1 MAAIN
6 DVGSKPSSPPKTQ
19 APAPKPQTNS
29 TNTTGQTGGNNKPD
43 DVKTA
48 NLPPEDKAELS
59 VEAQKAVSGNTELPE
74 NIPISAPKTTSNVP
88 DCSQEQCAE
97 WVQRV
102 FRENGR
108 PLPVGG
114 NAEDLFPK
122 DWGEGYQKQSNG
134 QPGLS
139 PQAGDVLCWG
149 DGGTQNSQ
157 WGHVAII
164 KETHTDPPPPYVV
177 VAEANYGTNDGQN
190 VPTRQIP
197 YDPATNTIQQTGHC
211 PVQGWV
217 HPEGDNSLVNA
228 PPGQAGNYV
237 PQSQMPASAPGG
249 GTPQTGAS
257 GTQGGTPQAGDPGG
271 VPGDTGG
278 QVNGNL
284 PGIFGDNP
292 VMSPTGVEITQSVG
306 NMVMSAW
313 QEIMM
318 GNFNGPSVQKLYDWY
333 MKGDK
338 NSQDPIRQMAGN
350 ILQMAGMIV
359 PQNGQNPV
367 GGIPPHIAR
376 MMQAQQ
382 M

>member
-1 MAAIN
+1 MSVIRDA
-6 DVGSKPSSPPKTQ
+6 GSKPSSPPPKPQ
-19 APAPKPQTNS
+19 APAPKPQTTQ
-29 TNTTGQTGGNNKPD
+29 TNNTNNTGQTGQTGQTGGNNKPD
-43 DVKTA
+43 TVTTE
-48 NLPPEDKAELS
+48 NLTPEDKAELS
-59 VEAQKAVSGNTELPE
+59 AEAQQAVSGNSQLPD
-74 NIPISAPKTTSNVP
+74 NIPISAPRTTSNVP
-88 DCSQEQCAE
+88 GCSQEQCAE

-108 PLPVGG
+108 SLPVSGD
-114 NAEDLFPK
+114 AKDLFPK

-134 QPGLS
+134 QPGLG

-149 DGGTQNSQ
+149 KGNTENSQ

-164 KETHTDPPPPYVV
+164 KETHTDPPPAYVV

-197 YDPATNTIQQTGHC
+197 YDPATNTIQQTGNC

-217 HPEGDNSLVNA
+217 HPEGDKSLVNA
-228 PPGQAGNYV
+228 PPGQPGNYV

-249 GTPQTGAS
+249 GTPQTG
-257 GTQGGTPQAGDPGG
+257 TPGGDP
-271 VPGDTGG
+271 GG

-306 NMVMSAW
+306 DMLMSAW
-313 QEIMM
+313 QEVMM
-318 GNFNGPSVQKLYDWY
+318 GNFNGPSVQKLYEWY

-350 ILQMAGMIV
+350 ILQMAGMV
-359 PQNGQNPV
+359 VSQNGSTMA
-367 GGIPPHIAR
+367 GGIPPHIAK